1 MSEADRI
8 VRTTRRLPWG
18 LLGMLLLIP
27 AIESALAR
35 REVDFTSDPWAWD
48 WPSNARAASRAARGR
63 DILCF
68 GDSLIKF
75 AVMPRVLEHRTGRPT
90 YNLALG
96 GGMAASSYFQ
106 LRHALQSGARPRA
119 ILVDFWP
126 DLLHKEPIENP
137 RMLSQV
143 ATLRDCLELG
153 WIALDGN
160 LLGQVVS
167 GRLLTSARC
176 RFEIRESVRAWVLGG
191 SYSNRGEVLA
201 FQRNWRANAGSMVW
215 PRHPEFVHGI
225 KGEVE
230 KMPGLAGQLWAES
243 LYPDAWP
250 SASSSNRVFMLK
262 FFELAE
268 SHEIPVFYVLTPLHP
283 VVQRRRERIGIDE
296 SHTRFARALHERFP
310 GVTVVDARRSGYPPW
325 VFTDFI
331 HLDCLGS
338 FEFSDDLAD
347 VLNHALDGGLDRPR
361 WVEMPAY
368 HGRPPDVP
376 LEDLN
381 QSRLVLRDQGKT
393 SVR

>member
-1 MSEADRI
+1 MGLADRI
-8 VRTTRRLPWG
+8 VRPVRRLPWG
-18 LLGMLLLIP
+18 LLGMLLLIL
-27 AIESALAR
+27 AAEAALAR

-48 WPSNARAASRAARGR
+48 WLSNGRAASRSTRGR

-75 AVMPRVLEHRTGRPT
+75 AVMPRAIEHRTGRPT

-106 LRHALQSGARPRA
+106 LRHALQAGARPRA

-126 DLLHKEPIENP
+126 DLLQKEPMENP
-137 RMLSQV
+137 RMLCQV

-153 WIALDGN
+153 WTARDGN
-160 LLGQVVS
+160 LLGQLVS
-167 GRLLTSARC
+167 RRLLTSVRC
-176 RFEIRESVRAWVLGG
+176 QFEIRESVRAWVLGG

-201 FQRNWRANAGSMVW
+201 FQRNWRANDGSMVW

-225 KGEVE
+225 RGEVE
-230 KMPGLAGQLWAES
+230 KMPGSASREWAIS
-243 LYPDAWP
+243 LYPNGWQA
-250 SASSSNRVFMLK
+250 ASPSNRAFMLK

-268 SHEIPVFYVLTPLHP
+268 AHEIPVFYVLTPLHP
-283 VVQRRRERIGIDE
+283 VVQRRREAIGMDE
-296 SHTRFARALHERFP
+296 SHTRFARALRARFP
-310 GVTVVDARRSGYPPW
+310 GVTVVDARHSGYPRW
-325 VFTDFI
+325 VFMDFI

-347 VLNHALDGGLDRPR
+347 VVNRALDGGTDRPR
-361 WVEMPAY
+361 WVAMPAY

-381 QSRLVLRDQGKT
+381 QSRLVLRKT
-393 SVR
+393 GTTAVR